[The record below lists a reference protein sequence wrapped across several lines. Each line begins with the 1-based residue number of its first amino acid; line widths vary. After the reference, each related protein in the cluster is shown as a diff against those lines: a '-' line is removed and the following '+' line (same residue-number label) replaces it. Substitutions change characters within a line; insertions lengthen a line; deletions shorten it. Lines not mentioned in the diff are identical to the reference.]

1 MKPEDQL
8 QATAPTASLPSDT
21 VRDQDKIM
29 LVLAYLGLLAL
40 IPLVAVNDSEF
51 VKWHAKNGL
60 VLWIA
65 GVVLVLVLQI
75 VWYLG
80 QFLGCLAMLGLV
92 VVSVVGI
99 SKALKGERY
108 RIPFVSNIASKL

>member
-8 QATAPTASLPSDT
+8 QATAPPAPASGDT

-40 IPLVAVNDSEF
+40 IPLLTVNDSQY

-60 VLWIA
+60 VLWIS
-65 GVVLVLVLQI
+65 GIVVVLVLQVI
-75 VWYLG
+75 WYLG
-80 QFLGCLAMLGLV
+80 QFLGCLAMVGVV

-108 RIPFVSNIASKL
+108 RIPIVSDIASKL